1 MSESQSHGSRVFS
14 MATGTLASRLTGL
27 FRVLVLAWVL
37 GFSPIADAFNLANTV
52 PNMLF
57 DLVLGGI
64 ASATFIPVFVERLA
78 IDGERRAWKS
88 ISSVITGSL
97 VVLVVASIAA
107 WLAAPWIIDGFTL
120 LQHAST
126 THSIDSLHQQ
136 RAVATSLLRW
146 FVPQI
151 FFYGVI
157 GIATALLNVRHRFGI
172 ASWVP
177 VANNIVCIAV
187 LVWFHLV
194 DPTPTI
200 NALAGSHDLLWLGL
214 GTTLGVCV
222 QFLCL
227 LPSLAKSDLWRLSFR
242 FDRRDP
248 AVRAIGRLGS
258 WTLLVV
264 VANQLSLYVIL
275 AYAFGIGGKG
285 GYVSAYTYGWSFMQM
300 PYAVVV
306 VSVLGALT
314 PQLAGLATAEDY
326 AGLAERL
333 RFGLRQ
339 SLVIIIPCSLV
350 LIILAQPIVGI
361 LLNHVRAG
369 HRISAG
375 TVLAV
380 LAAGLPGFTV
390 FQLCVRGLQAMQ
402 RAREVF
408 VLYFLQNALTIALC
422 VALGRHS
429 IAGLTSSVSIAYSA
443 AAVVAVMALARHQVN
458 ITSAVWSLHVRRS
471 LRASLAAA
479 LVMALAYSAP
489 AWNRGLGL
497 IARFSLALVL
507 GFVTYAAFVMISHYS
522 IGRRA
527 RKDVRLEQ
535 FERGGRGSN
544 SNYQ

>member
-1 MSESQSHGSRVFS
+1 MSTHGSRVLS
-14 MATGTLASRLTGL
+14 MASGTLASRLTGL

-37 GFSPIADAFNLANTV
+37 GYSPIADAFNLANTV

-78 IDGERRAWKS
+78 LDGERRAWKS

-97 VVLVVASIAA
+97 VVLSGASVIA
-107 WLAAPWIIDGFTL
+107 WWAAPWIIDGFTFL
-120 LQHAST
+120 RHASST
-126 THSIDSLHQQ
+126 SSIASLHEQ
-136 RAVATSLLRW
+136 RVVATSLLRW

-151 FFYGVI
+151 FFYGII
-157 GIATALLNVRHRFGI
+157 GIATALLNVRGRFAV

-177 VANNIVCIAV
+177 VANNVVCVVV
-187 LVWFHLV
+187 LIWFHLV
-194 DPTPTI
+194 DPSPSVG
-200 NALAGSHDLLWLGL
+200 ALAGSHDLLWLGL
-214 GTTLGVCV
+214 GTTLGVAI

-227 LPSLAKSDLWRLSFR
+227 LPSLARSDLWRLSLR
-242 FDRRDP
+242 FDRKDP
-248 AVRAIGRLGS
+248 AVRAVGRLGS

-264 VANQLSLYVIL
+264 VANQLSLYVVL
-275 AYAFGIGGKG
+275 AYAFGIGANG
-285 GYVSAYTYGWSFMQM
+285 GFVSAYTYGWSFMQM

-314 PQLAGLATAEDY
+314 PQLAGLATSGDY
-326 AGLAERL
+326 AGLGERL

-361 LLNHVRAG
+361 LLHHVNAS
-369 HRISAG
+369 HRLAAG

-402 RAREVF
+402 RARDVF
-408 VLYFLQNALTIALC
+408 VLYAIQNVLTIALC

-429 IAGLTSSVSIAYSA
+429 IAGLTSSVSIAYTA
-443 AAVVAVMALARHQVN
+443 AAALAVLALARHRVS
-458 ITSAVWSLHVRRS
+458 IGAAVWSVHVRRS
-471 LRASLAAA
+471 VRASLAAS
-479 LVMALAYSAP
+479 LVMAVVYSIP
-489 AWNRGLGL
+489 TWTSGLGL
-497 IARFSLALVL
+497 IARFCLAVALGVL
-507 GFVTYAAFVMISHYS
+507 TFGVVVLLAHART
-522 IGRRA
+522 GRRST
-527 RKDVRLEQ
+527 KDVRLKK
-535 FERGGRGSN
+535 
-544 SNYQ
+544 Y